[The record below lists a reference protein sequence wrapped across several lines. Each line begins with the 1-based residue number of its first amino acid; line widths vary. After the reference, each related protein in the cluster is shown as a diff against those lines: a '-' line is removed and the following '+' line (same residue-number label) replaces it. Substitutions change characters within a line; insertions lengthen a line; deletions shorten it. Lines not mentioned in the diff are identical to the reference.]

1 MMIIQILL
9 RIKTLPQDDIF
20 KRLIVYKVLMFVLI
34 IIWGGSVQMSNV
46 DNSDSNN
53 LTDLGGVFFF
63 TFSVVYFIVCYQLY
77 SFKPVGKRL
86 FMPLVLL
93 FIILGFLS
101 EIVNPMAVSK
111 NLFYLFIFY
120 IVSPLFFVV
129 QGTVGAMLYFS
140 DIRQRFDSE

>member
-1 MMIIQILL
+1 M
-9 RIKTLPQDDIF
+9 PQDDIF
-20 KRLIVYKVLMFVLI
+20 KRLIVYKVLMLFLI

>member
-1 MMIIQILL
+1 M
-9 RIKTLPQDDIF
+9 PQDDIF
-20 KRLIVYKVLMFVLI
+20 RRLIVYKALMLVLI

-129 QGTVGAMLYFS
+129 QGTVGAMLHFS
-140 DIRQRFDSE
+140 DVRQRFDNE